1 MTALLVTSI
10 SALFLQS
17 TLFTEFVGPKLKA
30 AYTSLSH
37 AFDAFAEARLRRVVR
52 ASGSIR
58 SSGKRRSASPA
69 RKREPRR

>member
-30 AYTSLSH
+30 GYTSLLR
-37 AFDAFAEARLRRVVR
+37 ALDVFAETRMRNAAR
-52 ASGSIR
+52 AAGSTKSSQKGR
-58 SSGKRRSASPA
+58 SSASRKKAGRR
-69 RKREPRR
+69 